1 MDLYAKRGVLR
12 KKPFSFKKILTK
24 PLKSLTQNEKECDWL
39 VHDQSRL
46 LTHYQP
52 VVEIVFRQFMA
63 RGFFREEEKK
73 ELIQEVNLQL
83 LEKKL
88 ASIRTHFKGSVL
100 LKTYFSKVVYNSF
113 QEIARR
119 RRRQPDF
126 VGEETLLHTADSQ
139 LSPIQQLAIRDEM
152 YRLEGI
158 LKGFQRKRHKAEFN
172 LKLYVRFL
180 LRETDIQFYNS
191 PKTAPSIELI
201 RQHFFQAYDTL
212 SDKEIYVIAVQLY
225 NIIEQKNNDGDSLR
239 RWIDGVSR
247 RLIESLNGTPPVS
260 AHTVESLKALLQL
273 YFTAKRES

>member
-1 MDLYAKRGVLR
+1 M
-12 KKPFSFKKILTK
+12 
-24 PLKSLTQNEKECDWL
+24 TQNEKECDWL
-39 VHDQSRL
+39 VHDLSRL

-63 RGFFREEEKK
+63 RGFFQKEEKE
-73 ELIQEVNLQL
+73 ELVQEVNLQL

-88 ASIRTHFKGSVL
+88 ASIRTHFKGTVL

-113 QEIARR
+113 QEIARHR
-119 RRRQPDF
+119 SRQPDF
-126 VGEETLLHTADSQ
+126 VGEETLLHTANNQ

-152 YRLEGI
+152 HRLEGI

-172 LKLYVRFL
+172 LKLFVRFL
-180 LRETDIQFYNS
+180 LIEADIQFYNS
-191 PKTAPSIELI
+191 PKTAQPIELI

-212 SDKEIYVIAVQLY
+212 SDKEVYAIAVQLY

-247 RLIESLNGTPPVS
+247 RIIELLNGTPPVS

-273 YFTAKRES
+273 YFTRKEET